1 MGVETHT
8 KTQLQ
13 QQHTHKSRRERRPEN
28 GAKKSRPSGNRTPDF
43 TACFRFF
50 RDLHGIGRKQDK
62 KTGHRPEN
70 GFTQFLPVLAVSCF

>member
-1 MGVETHT
+1 MDVV
-8 KTQLQ
+8 
-13 QQHTHKSRRERRPEN
+13 RPEN

-50 RDLHGIGRKQDK
+50 GIYTVSEENGIE